1 MTNTQ
6 DIHLYKHHIFVL
18 DSGTIDNERVSYSI
32 ELNDAKKEKQSINL

>member
-6 DIHLYKHHIFVL
+6 DIYLYKHQIFIL
-18 DSGTIDNERVSYSI
+18 DSDTIDNERVSYSI